1 MHMNPMNLSFGD
13 KSTKHLT
20 PHGKHHRSFV
30 EKQKKKKQKRK
41 ENISSIIL
49 AILVLLILISK
60 RKKTLRTWYRIILYF
75 NIYN

>member
-30 EKQKKKKQKRK
+30 EKQKKRNKK
-41 ENISSIIL
+41 E
-49 AILVLLILISK
+49 
-60 RKKTLRTWYRIILYF
+60 KKTLVPLY
-75 NIYN
+75 

>member
-30 EKQKKKKQKRK
+30 EKQKKKETKKKRK
-41 ENISSIIL
+41 HQFHYISNFGGVNLNIKKKKNIKN
-49 AILVLLILISK
+49 LVQNNTLL
-60 RKKTLRTWYRIILYF
+60 
-75 NIYN
+75 